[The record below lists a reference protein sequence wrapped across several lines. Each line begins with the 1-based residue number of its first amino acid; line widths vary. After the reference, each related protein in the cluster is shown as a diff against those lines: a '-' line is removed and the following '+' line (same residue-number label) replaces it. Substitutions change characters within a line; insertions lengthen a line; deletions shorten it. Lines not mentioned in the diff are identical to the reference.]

1 MAQASSKKEK
11 RAQQA
16 QERTRKKIVRPVVV
30 GVLMAAVA
38 IFAAWSYFR
47 PTEQL
52 GEHFASMGRT
62 HVPQNTPV
70 PKYNSS
76 PPTSGPHAGPAR
88 WEDYAAEISELNQVH
103 NLEHGGIVIQYNCA
117 LLPAGESCTKVRTA
131 LREITAK
138 ARREID
144 RKIILAP
151 YSKMPRPIAVTAWRR
166 LQYFDAVDE
175 AGILRFADAFINKGP
190 EFVP

>member
-16 QERTRKKIVRPVVV
+16 QERARKKIVRPVVV
-30 GVLMAAVA
+30 GGLIAAVA

-47 PTEQL
+47 PTEPL
-52 GEHFASMGRT
+52 GEHFTSMGRT
-62 HVPQNTPV
+62 HIPQNTPV
-70 PKYNSS
+70 PRYNSS
-76 PPTSGPHAGPAR
+76 PPTSGPHAGLVR
-88 WEDYAAEISELNQVH
+88 WDNFSAEISELNQIH
-103 NLEHGGIVIQYNCA
+103 NLEHGGILIQYNCT
-117 LLPAGESCTKVRTA
+117 LLPPGKSCAAVETA

-138 ARREID
+138 ARRDIN
-144 RKIILAP
+144 RKILLAP

-166 LQYFDAVDE
+166 LQYFDSADE
-175 AGILRFADAFINKGP
+175 EGILRFADKFINKGP

>member
-1 MAQASSKKEK
+1 MSQASSKKER

-16 QERTRKKIVRPVVV
+16 QERARKKKLRPVVV
-30 GVLMAAVA
+30 GVLIAAVA

-52 GEHFASMGRT
+52 GEKFASMGRI

-76 PPTSGPHAGPAR
+76 PPTSGPHAGPVR
-88 WEDYAAEISELNQVH
+88 WDDYSAEISDLNQIH
-103 NLEHGGIVIQYNCA
+103 NLEHGGIIIQYNCA
-117 LLPAGESCTKVRTA
+117 LLPTGESCAAVRTA
-131 LREITAK
+131 LREITAT
-138 ARREID
+138 ARREIN
-144 RKIILAP
+144 RKFILAP

-175 AGILRFADAFINKGP
+175 AGILRFADTFINKGP